1 MIAACIPGVTP
12 DRRPGAVCHLEESM
26 MNNLAMVIEDD
37 VDLSNIFAEAIKA
50 SGFEAEVVRDGALA
64 QWKLKESAP
73 KIVVLDMHLP
83 HVDGA
88 ALLAQIRADASLK
101 GTTIIIT
108 TADALMAD
116 MYREQADFVLIKPI
130 TFTQLRDLTSR
141 LRPEI

>member
-1 MIAACIPGVTP
+1 MNKFAMI
-12 DRRPGAVCHLEESM
+12 
-26 MNNLAMVIEDD
+26 IEDD

-50 SGFEAEVVRDGALA
+50 SGFSAEIVRDGALA

-73 KIVVLDMHLP
+73 SVVVLDMHLP

-88 ALLAQIRADASLK
+88 ALLTQIRGDMSLRK
-101 GTTIIIT
+101 TTVIIT
-108 TADALMAD
+108 TADALMGD

-141 LRPEI
+141 LHPE